1 MLPDWHHPLELIHDP
16 LARRESGASMP
27 ARHPHHDRRLRDWDE
42 ADAVMK
48 EDLSHF
54 KFLRCAF
61 RHEPHLMF
69 RHCSMRFVFYSGNV
83 AAILTSSHS
92 SPKNDDR
99 ARAGIVSL
107 VGQIE
112 RPLGE

>member
-1 MLPDWHHPLELIHDP
+1 MLPDRYNPLELIHDP
-16 LARRESGASMP
+16 LARIESGGTMP
-27 ARHPHHDRRLRDWDE
+27 ARHPHDYRRLRDWDE

-54 KFLRCAF
+54 KFLRCAL
-61 RHEPHLMF
+61 RYDPHLMF
-69 RHCSMRFVFYSGNV
+69 RHLWMRFVFDSGNL
-83 AAILTSSHS
+83 AAILTPSHS

-99 ARAGIVSL
+99 ARAGIVSP

-112 RPLGE
+112 RR